1 MKRSIKAVV
10 LSPSRIKIAIEKIQN
25 VFPDFV
31 PSETLE
37 WVENAPADT
46 PKITLSKS
54 QNEKYFKRENGEIF
68 AFVGGPSTI
77 ESILNHAERINRGD
91 IAEAILGAAL
101 SAKLIKRG
109 SDRIGTVDNNDI
121 QTVLSKAIATTSGTL
136 IYTVEDKNSSIAD
149 KISFRLRLPSG
160 SMDIIK
166 NKKTWPKFEDLFSS
180 AVSYANS
187 ADAEKYSNHFY
198 RNGKVDEVLI
208 TSDGVSEQKGRK
220 TDIDVVVRDPVTGKV
235 RNLKSLDFRSV
246 VLVPPFASLPP
257 LAVPLCLLCLFVS
270 SSLTRSSTC
279 CFIRWR

>member
-1 MKRSIKAVV
+1 MPVPRNTLNISMRFFEFLSEASIF
-10 LSPSRIKIAIEKIQN
+10 SRGTYTFGHKVKVAAENKEGKIAIEKIQN

-54 QNEKYFKRENGEIF
+54 QNEKYFKRENGDIF

-109 SDRIGTVDNNDI
+109 SDRIGTVDNSDI

-149 KISFRLRLPSG
+149 KISFKQFL
-160 SMDIIK
+160 
-166 NKKTWPKFEDLFSS
+166 NE
-180 AVSYANS
+180 
-187 ADAEKYSNHFY
+187 FY
-198 RNGKVDEVLI
+198 
-208 TSDGVSEQKGRK
+208 
-220 TDIDVVVRDPVTGKV
+220 
-235 RNLKSLDFRSV
+235 
-246 VLVPPFASLPP
+246 
-257 LAVPLCLLCLFVS
+257 
-270 SSLTRSSTC
+270 
-279 CFIRWR
+279 